1 MNKLVVLWQNQT
13 KVEVNQQA
21 ITAHLEDILRRLGL
35 VGMVEIEITV
45 VGDQAI
51 AKLKHQFLGQNEPT
65 DVLSFPNPRTTD
77 SSLIGSIVVS
87 VDTAAKQAKE
97 AKISLIDELKML
109 TSHGLLHLLEF
120 HHR

>member
-1 MNKLVVLWQNQT
+1 LVVLWQNQT